1 MTVVDPFTGHEL
13 WAEVYDAVPN
23 PLLFLEEREL
33 SQWLGSLEGLSV
45 ADIGCGTGRWIKR
58 ALSLGARSAVGIDFS
73 PKMLAQAAQKP
84 ELRGRL
90 ALAKAAQIPLKSSSI
105 ECVICGFV
113 LGYFSQLQ
121 VIANEFDRIL
131 KPNGSL
137 FCSDFHASAHQRG
150 WKRVFKRNAQNVEI
164 ESTPYQTAQ
173 IVNAFGDH
181 FHLERQADLQLGE
194 PERPLFERAGKSGF
208 FEQAKS
214 LPAVILIQ
222 WRKTGNV
229 GGALRAAT

>member
-33 SQWLGSLEGLSV
+33 SQWLGNLEGLSV
-45 ADIGCGTGRWIKR
+45 ADIGCGTGRWMR
-58 ALSLGARSAVGIDFS
+58 RVPGLGARSVVGIDFS
-73 PKMLAQAAQKP
+73 PKMLTKAAQKP

-90 ALAKAAQIPLKSSSI
+90 ALANAAQIPLKSSSMD
-105 ECVICGFV
+105 CMICGFV
-113 LGYFSQLQ
+113 LGYFSALQ
-121 VIANEFDRIL
+121 IIASEFDRIL

-137 FCSDFHASAHQRG
+137 FCSDFHPSAHQRG
-150 WKRVFKRNAQNVEI
+150 WKRVFKKNGRNVEI
-164 ESTPYQTAQ
+164 ESTPHQTVQ

-194 PERPLFERAGKSGF
+194 PERSLFERAGKLEF

-214 LPAVILIQ
+214 FPAVILFQ
-222 WRKTGNV
+222 WRKQ
-229 GGALRAAT
+229 